1 MTSEPTSPVARD
13 PAFDAWC
20 RQFGLRPDKIHPSE
34 AQFLL
39 AICAAGLPTS
49 LRIEG
54 ASADFALLADDAGQD
69 TGGGVKLK
77 RFTATAYTGVPM
89 KLRGWPYPVV
99 VDLAGMRVPNQAM
112 PAHRDHDPDRAVGHT
127 TSVAVTAQ
135 RIKCAGVI
143 SGVGPDAQEVSAMAA
158 NGFPWQM
165 SLGADADSD
174 SVEFLDRGKTANVN
188 GRNVT
193 GPAHIVRASA
203 LKELSF
209 VTNGADGATSATIA
223 ARSVGDTAMNFATW
237 LKAKDKDPAVLTAAD
252 WATVYAEYEAAYPP
266 GPPAPTIVPTPV
278 AAKGAPTATVDI
290 AGETERALQAARE
303 TAAAEVARQTKIARI
318 CAQNPDLEIEAEI
331 DGVKQRVLLR
341 EHAIRANMDPR
352 DVELAV
358 LRASRPAGPFGYAAS
373 SEPEITPLVLEAACY
388 QAGKLP
394 MQLDSKLFS
403 DQVMQAA
410 HTRFRGQIGLVQLMV
425 HCARFNGYRGSEIV
439 HGHGDL
445 IRVQAALFRNAYG
458 IEATGFSDGPI
469 ANLLA
474 NVQNKFLLAGYTA
487 IDPTWRFIAAM
498 RPVKDFKPTLEAPL
512 LGDYVFSQ
520 VGPDGELKHA
530 VMGDQKFS
538 NTAQTYGR
546 VHTVSRQDIINDDL
560 GALTVIPLR
569 LGRGAALKL
578 NNVFWTLFLNPGN
591 ADDGNAFWNSTG
603 SPATHGTAPTGQTA
617 AGPNYFTGAAT
628 NLQSSS
634 LATALA
640 LFRNQVD
647 PNGQPLGISP
657 AILLAGPTNEVPAEQ
672 LLKAPNLVGTGVNA
686 TNQPNYNVWSN
697 KQLRPAIT
705 PYLENTSFTGNST
718 VAWYLLANPD
728 ELPVI
733 QACFLNGQEQPT
745 VQILIP
751 PPGMLGIPMQGFFD
765 FGVAMFN
772 FRGGV
777 KSKGSA

>member
-1 MTSEPTSPVARD
+1 MR
-13 PAFDAWC
+13 PA
-20 RQFGLRPDKIHPSE
+20 
-34 AQFLL
+34 
-39 AICAAGLPTS
+39 TT
-49 LRIEG
+49 
-54 ASADFALLADDAGQD
+54 AS
-69 TGGGVKLK
+69 
-77 RFTATAYTGVPM
+77 
-89 KLRGWPYPVV
+89 
-99 VDLAGMRVPNQAM
+99 
-112 PAHRDHDPDRAVGHT
+112 
-127 TSVAVTAQ
+127 
-135 RIKCAGVI
+135 
-143 SGVGPDAQEVSAMAA
+143 
-158 NGFPWQM
+158 
-165 SLGADADSD
+165 
-174 SVEFLDRGKTANVN
+174 
-188 GRNVT
+188 
-193 GPAHIVRASA
+193 
-203 LKELSF
+203 
-209 VTNGADGATSATIA
+209 
-223 ARSVGDTAMNFATW
+223 
-237 LKAKDKDPAVLTAAD
+237 
-252 WATVYAEYEAAYPP
+252 
-266 GPPAPTIVPTPV
+266 
-278 AAKGAPTATVDI
+278 DI

-303 TAAAEVARQTKIARI
+303 SAAAEVARQTKIGRI

-331 DGVKQRVLLR
+331 DGVKRKVLLR
-341 EHAIRANMDPR
+341 EHAIRVNMDPR

-358 LRASRPAGPFGYAAS
+358 LRASRPSGPFVYAAS
-373 SEPEITPLVLEAACY
+373 SQPEISPLILEAACY

-394 MQLDSKLFS
+394 MQLDDKVYT
-403 DQVMQAA
+403 DQIMQAA

-425 HCARFNGYRGSEIV
+425 HCAALNGYRGSEIV
-439 HGHGDL
+439 HGDADL
-445 IRVQAALFRNAYG
+445 MRVQAAMFRNAYG

-487 IDPTWRFIAAM
+487 IDPTWRYIAAM

-538 NTAQTYGR
+538 NQANTYGR
-546 VHTVSRQDIINDDL
+546 VHTISRQDIINDDL

-591 ADDGNAFWNSTG
+591 ADDGNPFWNTTG
-603 SPATHGTAPTGQTA
+603 NPATHGAAPTGQSV

-640 LFRNQVD
+640 MFRNQVD
-647 PNGQPLGISP
+647 PNGQPIGISP
-657 AILLAGPTNEVPAEQ
+657 AILLVGPSNEVPAEQ
-672 LLKAPNLVGTGVNA
+672 LLKAPNLVGTGVNLSNA
-686 TNQPNYNVWSN
+686 PNYNVWSN

-705 PYLENTSFTGNST
+705 PYLENTNFTGYST
-718 VAWYLLANPD
+718 VAWYLLADPSD
-728 ELPVI
+728 MPVI